1 MDLPVW
7 QALYTELADTNF
19 VPITVALDTR
29 GPEAARPWIEAAN
42 PTYPCLIDQWHVV
55 ADLYGMVNVPI
66 GVWINEDGVIV
77 RPPETAGSVDAF
89 RRMDRTSFSVPADA
103 LAELQ
108 GARRGYQD
116 ALRDWARN
124 GEKSPYALSAD
135 EVRRRLTPVT
145 DDVALAA
152 THFRLGEHLHASGH
166 PQSAQAEFAEA
177 KRLQPESWA
186 YKRQAWNLED
196 PLKSGG
202 PEFWAA
208 VDALGDDYYYKPTEG
223 IPSARGS

>member
-7 QALYTELADTNF
+7 QSLYSELGSKGF

-42 PTYPCLIDQWHVV
+42 STYPSLIDQWHVV

-66 GVWINEDGVIV
+66 GVWINEDGQMV
-77 RPPETAGSVDAF
+77 RPPESAGSVDAF
-89 RRMDRTSFSVPADA
+89 RRMDRTNFSIPEDA
-103 LAELQ
+103 RAALQ
-108 GARRGYQD
+108 GARRGYVE
-116 ALRDWARN
+116 ALRDWVSH
-124 GEKSPYALSAD
+124 GERSPYALSPA
-135 EVRRRLTPVT
+135 EVRRRLAPVT
-145 DDVALAA
+145 DGVALAA
-152 THFRLGEHLHASGH
+152 THFRLGEHLHAEGH
-166 PQSAQAEFAEA
+166 PESAQMHFAEA
-177 KRLQPESWA
+177 QRLQPRSWA

-208 VDALGDDYYYKPTEG
+208 VDALGAEHYYEPVLD
-223 IPSARGS
+223 IPVAVNT